1 MHEPR
6 EDAPTKTSTAPGA
19 RHGRLRLLAL
29 AAAAVIASA
38 AQGQP
43 TPPCS
48 ADLDWDGT
56 VSGNDLG
63 LLLGAWGHVVAAP
76 TPDIDGNGIVD
87 SQDMGALLGDW
98 GGTGPGDLDGDG
110 AVDGSDLGILMQS
123 WGPRGAEAEAD
134 LDGDGVVTGS
144 DLGILLNAWGE
155 CVQPAW
161 ADVLEWSPDPAVV
174 QDARFLRG
182 IRRTH
187 LPWRVRD
194 TASGIEML
202 LVPPGAFQ
210 MGCVVTWAG
219 SNCGSN
225 QLPAFP
231 VTLTKP
237 YYLGRYEVTQA
248 QWTSVM
254 GTNPS
259 YFVNPNWEVS
269 ADQVP
274 HRPVEMVS
282 YGMIEEFLTMTG
294 LRLPTE
300 AEWEHACRAGTHT
313 PAHSMPGQPS
323 GTDDRALLS
332 GIAWYQPEV
341 NPTTPFTRP
350 VGQKWPNALGF
361 HDMLGNIAEL
371 CSGWFHPYAVDWQ
384 VDPLGPATGA
394 FRVWRGG
401 SMNSFPSI
409 VISSARRTGYP
420 ATQNIAGGFRA
431 ARSP

>member
-1 MHEPR
+1 MREPR
-6 EDAPTKTSTAPGA
+6 EDAPTNTAPGA
-19 RHGRLRLLAL
+19 RHGRLRLLGL

-110 AVDGSDLGILMQS
+110 TVDGSDLGILMQS

-155 CVQPAW
+155 CVRPAW
-161 ADVLEWSPDPAVV
+161 AEVIEWSPDPAVV

-187 LPWRVRD
+187 LPWRIRD

-231 VTLTKP
+231 VTLSKP

-259 YFVNPNWEVS
+259 YFVNPNWAVS

-282 YGMIEEFLTMTG
+282 RGMIQDFLATTG
-294 LRLPTE
+294 FRLPTE

-313 PAHSMPGQPS
+313 PAHSMPGHPS
-323 GTDDRALLS
+323 GTDDPARLS

-361 HDMLGNIAEL
+361 HDMLGNVLELVSDFGAEY
-371 CSGWFHPYAVDWQ
+371 SDSWQ
-384 VDPLGPATGA
+384 VDPTGPAA
-394 FRVWRGG
+394 SYWSVWRGG
-401 SMNSFPSI
+401 NVEVYYP
-409 VISSARRTGYP
+409 VITPVVRFRRAIDFRG
-420 ATQNIAGGFRA
+420 IGFGFRA

>member
-1 MHEPR
+1 MSERR
-6 EDAPTKTSTAPGA
+6 EDARTQSIPGA
-19 RHGRLRLLAL
+19 RHGRLLAL
-29 AAAAVIASA
+29 ALVAVLAPA
-38 AQGQP
+38 VQGQP

-48 ADLDWDGT
+48 ADLDWDGS

-63 LLLGAWGHVVAAP
+63 LLLGSWGHVVAAP

-87 SQDMGALLGDW
+87 SQDMGALLGGW
-98 GGTGPGDLDGDG
+98 GSAGPGDLDGDG
-110 AVDGSDLGILMQS
+110 TVGGSDLGILMQS

-161 ADVLEWSPDPAVV
+161 AEVIEWSPDPAVV

-194 TASGIEML
+194 MASGIEML

-210 MGCVVTWAG
+210 MGCVMLWSG
-219 SNCGSN
+219 SNYCDSDT
-225 QLPAFP
+225 LPTFP

-248 QWTSVM
+248 QWTSVT

-259 YFVNPNWEVS
+259 YFVNPNSQVS

-274 HRPVEMVS
+274 RRPVEMVS
-282 YGMIEEFLTMTG
+282 RGMIEAFLATTG

-300 AEWEHACRAGTHT
+300 AEWEHACRAGTNT
-313 PAHSMPGQPS
+313 PAHSMPGHPN
-323 GTDDRALLS
+323 GTDNPALLD
-332 GIAWYQPEV
+332 GIAWYQSST

-361 HDMLGNIAEL
+361 HDMLGNVLEL
-371 CSGWFHPYAVDWQ
+371 VSDFGEQYRDSWQ
-384 VDPLGPATGA
+384 VDPTGPATSYWS
-394 FRVWRGG
+394 VWRGG
-401 SMNSFPSI
+401 NVQVYYP
-409 VISSARRTGYP
+409 VITPMVRFMRDINFRG
-420 ATQNIAGGFRA
+420 IGLGFRA

>member
-1 MHEPR
+1 MSERR
-6 EDAPTKTSTAPGA
+6 EDARTQSIPGT

-29 AAAAVIASA
+29 ALVAVLAPA
-38 AQGQP
+38 VQGQP

-63 LLLGAWGHVVAAP
+63 LLLGSWGHVVAAP

-87 SQDMGALLGDW
+87 SQDMGALLGGW
-98 GGTGPGDLDGDG
+98 GSAGPGDLDGDG
-110 AVDGSDLGILMQS
+110 TVGGGDLGILMQS

-161 ADVLEWSPDPAVV
+161 AEVIEWSPDPAVV

-194 TASGIEML
+194 TGSGIEML

-210 MGCVVTWAG
+210 MGCVMKWSTNYYCDPTTV
-219 SNCGSN
+219 
-225 QLPAFP
+225 PPFP

-248 QWTSVM
+248 QWTSVT

-259 YFVNPNWEVS
+259 YFVNPNSQVS

-282 YGMIEEFLTMTG
+282 YSMIEAFLATTG

-300 AEWEHACRAGTHT
+300 AEWEHACRAGTNT
-313 PAHSMPGQPS
+313 PTHSMPGHPN
-323 GTDDRALLS
+323 GTDNPALLD
-332 GIAWYQPEV
+332 GIAWYRSST

-371 CSGWFHPYAVDWQ
+371 CSGWFHPFTADWQ
-384 VDPLGPATGA
+384 VDPLGPETGS

-401 SMNSFPSI
+401 SMDSVNTV
-409 VISSARRTGYP
+409 VISSARRTGFP
-420 ATQNIAGGFRA
+420 ATQAIGGGFRA

>member
-1 MHEPR
+1 LAVVAVL
-6 EDAPTKTSTAPGA
+6 AP
-19 RHGRLRLLAL
+19 
-29 AAAAVIASA
+29 AV
-38 AQGQP
+38 QGQP

-63 LLLGAWGHVVAAP
+63 LLLGSWGHVVAAP

-87 SQDMGALLGDW
+87 SQDMGALLGGW
-98 GGTGPGDLDGDG
+98 GSAGPGDLDGDG
-110 AVDGSDLGILMQS
+110 TVGGSDLGILMQS

-155 CVQPAW
+155 CVRPAW
-161 ADVLEWSPDPAVV
+161 AEVIEWSPDPAVV

-194 TASGIEML
+194 MASGIEML

-210 MGCVVTWAG
+210 MGCVMLWSG
-219 SNCGSN
+219 SNYCDSDT
-225 QLPAFP
+225 LPTFP

-248 QWTSVM
+248 QWTSVT

-259 YFVNPNWEVS
+259 YFVNPNSQVS

-274 HRPVEMVS
+274 RRPVEMVS
-282 YGMIEEFLTMTG
+282 RGMIEAFLATTG

-300 AEWEHACRAGTHT
+300 AEWEHACRAGTNT
-313 PAHSMPGQPS
+313 PAHSMPGHPN
-323 GTDDRALLS
+323 GTDNPALLD
-332 GIAWYQPEV
+332 GIAWYQSST

-361 HDMLGNIAEL
+361 HDMLGNVLEL
-371 CSGWFHPYAVDWQ
+371 VSDFGEQYRDSWQ
-384 VDPLGPATGA
+384 VDPTGPATSYWS
-394 FRVWRGG
+394 VWRGG
-401 SMNSFPSI
+401 NVQVYYP
-409 VISSARRTGYP
+409 VITPMVRFMRDINFRG
-420 ATQNIAGGFRA
+420 IGLGFRA

>member
-1 MHEPR
+1 MSERR
-6 EDAPTKTSTAPGA
+6 EDARTQSIPGA
-19 RHGRLRLLAL
+19 RHGRLLAL
-29 AAAAVIASA
+29 ALVAVLAPA
-38 AQGQP
+38 VQGQP

-48 ADLDWDGT
+48 ADLDWDGS

-63 LLLGAWGHVVAAP
+63 LLLGSWGHVVAAP

-87 SQDMGALLGDW
+87 SQDMGALLGGW
-98 GGTGPGDLDGDG
+98 GSAGPGDLDGDG
-110 AVDGSDLGILMQS
+110 TVGGSDLGILMQS

-161 ADVLEWSPDPAVV
+161 AEVIEWSPDPAVV

-194 TASGIEML
+194 MASGIEML

-210 MGCVVTWAG
+210 MGCVMLWSGSISCGTWVT
-219 SNCGSN
+219 
-225 QLPAFP
+225 PVHH

-259 YFVNPNWEVS
+259 YFPNPNWEVP

-274 HRPVEMVS
+274 HRPVEALS
-282 YGMIEEFLTMTG
+282 RNMIGAFLATTG

-300 AEWEHACRAGTHT
+300 AEWEYACRAGTHT
-313 PAHSMPGQPS
+313 PAHSMPGYPS
-323 GTDDRALLS
+323 GTDDRARLS
-332 GIAWYQPEV
+332 GIAWYLDAS
-341 NPTTPFTRP
+341 NPTVFTRP
-350 VGQKWPNALGF
+350 VGLKWPNALGF
-361 HDMLGNIAEL
+361 HDMLGNVLELVSDFGAEY
-371 CSGWFHPYAVDWQ
+371 SDSWQ
-384 VDPLGPATGA
+384 VDPAGPAPTYWA
-394 FRVWRGG
+394 VWRGG
-401 SMNSFPSI
+401 SIRQYSQVTAAAVRHMKPVDF
-409 VISSARRTGYP
+409 R
-420 ATQNIAGGFRA
+420 NIDTGFRA